1 MNMMLDKVKRLIWVL
16 DDHRDSVDQ
25 YVEIFAPNVEIE
37 VFNNMAKF
45 YERKAGDYKIPD
57 LFIVDINVEDG
68 RFVEYLKNN
77 ARDKR
82 LACPIVIISSQDSYP
97 MMRQCF
103 DLGIADYLLK
113 PISVTEVRVKVDN
126 ILGGKTLGKILD
138 IRQQTFSLDGKQIP
152 DLTIKQQ
159 QILSLFLQS
168 PERIINRGDI
178 LKNIWNDT
186 SVNPKTV
193 DVHLYNLRRKISD
206 HGFLIRSEGSG
217 NWVLMSQK
225 MRS

>member
-1 MNMMLDKVKRLIWVL
+1 MNMMLDKVKRLIWVI
-16 DDHRDSVDQ
+16 DDHRDSVDL
-25 YVEIFAPNVEIE
+25 YLEVFAPNVEIE
-37 VFNNMAKF
+37 VFSNLAKF
-45 YERKAGDYKIPD
+45 YERKSGDYKIPD
-57 LFIVDINVEDG
+57 LLIVDLSVEDG
-68 RFVEYLKNN
+68 RFLDYLRNN
-77 ARDKR
+77 AREKR
-82 LACPIVIISSQDSYP
+82 IACPIVIISSIDNYQT
-97 MMRQCF
+97 MRDAF
-103 DLGIADYLLK
+103 DLGVADYLLK
-113 PISVTEVRVKVDN
+113 PISTNEIRVKIDN

-168 PERIINRGDI
+168 PERMINRGDI

-217 NWVLMSQK
+217 NWVLMAQK